1 MCASSGE
8 DGEAHLTCTV
18 EVAIKKNQGFAEPAG
33 TSPEPCTG
41 SQNQPG
47 TRTATSWN
55 CPERNPPP
63 GTSRNPRNPHRNL
76 PQPARNPHQTF
87 PELPGTRKTHRNL
100 QNQPEPAPEAA
111 PNLIWAE
118 TPKLTLLEKNSMNT
132 QAVGGVW
139 VNVTTITTTICFL
152 LGREAN

>member
-1 MCASSGE
+1 MHSWS
-8 DGEAHLTCTV
+8 CTKTKST
-18 EVAIKKNQGFAEPAG
+18 ICRTSRNSTEPR
-33 TSPEPCTG
+33 TG

-55 CPERNPPP
+55 CPERN
-63 GTSRNPRNPHRNL
+63 
-76 PQPARNPHQTF
+76 QTF

-118 TPKLTLLEKNSMNT
+118 TPKLTLLGKNSMNT